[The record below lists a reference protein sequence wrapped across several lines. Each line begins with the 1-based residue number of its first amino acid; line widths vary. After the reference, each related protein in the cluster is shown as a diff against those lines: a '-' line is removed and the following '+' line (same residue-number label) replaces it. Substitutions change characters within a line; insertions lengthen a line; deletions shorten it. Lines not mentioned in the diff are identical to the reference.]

1 MEPLPRHWA
10 HVDADIPLPEAASTR
25 RHRAPG
31 TTRVRLWGG
40 SPVSEAD
47 ALARARERQERLEA
61 QGLPAG
67 RRTAADGAGW
77 YYPSGQVREEIV
89 EEVEGGSG
97 LIGVVTRNRY
107 GALVLNTDAVL
118 IADVDRQDDG
128 DRPARRRLFGRKK
141 QTQQH
146 ADPAEQ
152 NLLEAARAL
161 AAEHPDWGVHV
172 HRTRA
177 GFRVLIS
184 GADAA
189 PGSPLSEQVLSALG
203 TDPLYATLCRAQ
215 GTYRA
220 RLSPKPW
227 RLPAANGRGHM
238 EPLTATPGAAW
249 PLEDE
254 GARGAREAWVR
265 DYEAA
270 STPFSVTRRLW
281 WNEVLPGDDAQQLLA
296 LHDRAGRADD
306 GAELA

>member
-189 PGSPLSEQVLSALG
+189 PGSPLVRTGPVRPRHRSSVRHLVPCPGHLPCPTQPQAVAAAGRERAGAHG
-203 TDPLYATLCRAQ
+203 TAHGHPGSGLATR
-215 GTYRA
+215 
-220 RLSPKPW
+220 
-227 RLPAANGRGHM
+227 GRGCARRTRGM
-238 EPLTATPGAAW
+238 GA
-249 PLEDE
+249 
-254 GARGAREAWVR
+254 
-265 DYEAA
+265 
-270 STPFSVTRRLW
+270 
-281 WNEVLPGDDAQQLLA
+281 
-296 LHDRAGRADD
+296 
-306 GAELA
+306 